1 MKEFKEVKGNKLK
14 ENNKERESKAKGNL
28 ILKVKEE
35 TELMKFLIESLP
47 KKNRN
52 NIKSLLKNKQVLV
65 DGASISQF
73 NHPLVPGQEVM
84 ITESRLSDKDMRGIK
99 VVYEDEYLIAIEK
112 ASGIL
117 SIATNKE
124 REKTAYNM
132 VKNYVKTRN
141 PLEKL
146 FIVHRLDR
154 DTSGVMIFAKAE
166 EIQQILQTN
175 WQDIVL
181 ERTYVAVVEG
191 KVEKDSDT
199 IISYLKENSAFVT
212 FSSEKEIEGSK
223 KAITHYTVLRRS
235 KGFSLVEAKIET
247 GRKNQI
253 RVHMQS
259 LGHSVVGDKKYG
271 ATTNPL
277 GRLGLHA
284 KSIIFKHPKTGKILS
299 FQTSIPMK
307 FSGMFK
313 R

>member
-1 MKEFKEVKGNKLK
+1 MKEK
-14 ENNKERESKAKGNL
+14 RNL
-28 ILKVKEE
+28 TFKVKEQN
-35 TELMKFLIESLP
+35 ELMKFLIENLP
-47 KKNRN
+47 NKNRN

-65 DGASISQF
+65 DGAAISQF
-73 NHPLVPGQEVM
+73 NHPLNPGQEVM
-84 ITESRLSDKDMRGIK
+84 ITESRFSDKDMKGIK
-99 VVYEDEYLIAIEK
+99 VVYEDEYLIAVEK

-117 SIATNKE
+117 SIATDKE
-124 REKTAYNM
+124 REKTAYNI
-132 VKNYVKTRN
+132 VKNYVKSRN

-154 DTSGVMIFAKAE
+154 ETSGVMIFAKTE
-166 EIQQILQTN
+166 EMQQILQTN
-175 WQDIVL
+175 WKKMVL

-191 KVEKDSDT
+191 KVEKNSDT

-212 FSSEKEIEGSK
+212 FSSDKEIEGSK
-223 KAITHYTVLRRS
+223 KAITHYTVLKRS
-235 KGFSLVEAKIET
+235 KGFSLVEANIET

-284 KSIIFKHPKTGKILS
+284 KSIIFKHPKTGKVLS
-299 FQTSIPMK
+299 FQTGIPAK

-313 R
+313 K

>member
-1 MKEFKEVKGNKLK
+1 
-14 ENNKERESKAKGNL
+14 
-28 ILKVKEE
+28 
-35 TELMKFLIESLP
+35 
-47 KKNRN
+47 
-52 NIKSLLKNKQVLV
+52 
-65 DGASISQF
+65 
-73 NHPLVPGQEVM
+73 M
-84 ITESRLSDKDMRGIK
+84 ITESRFSDKDMKGIK
-99 VVYEDEYLIAIEK
+99 VVYEDEYLIAVEK

-117 SIATNKE
+117 SIATDKE
-124 REKTAYNM
+124 REKTAYNI
-132 VKNYVKTRN
+132 VKNYVKSRN

-154 DTSGVMIFAKAE
+154 ETSGVMIFAKTE
-166 EIQQILQTN
+166 EMQQILQTN
-175 WQDIVL
+175 WQKMVL

-191 KVEKDSDT
+191 KVEKNSDT

-212 FSSEKEIEGSK
+212 FSSDKEIEGSK
-223 KAITHYTVLRRS
+223 KAVTHYTVLKRS
-235 KGFSLVEAKIET
+235 KGFSLVEANIET

-284 KSIIFKHPKTGKILS
+284 KSIIFKHPKTGKVLS
-299 FQTSIPMK
+299 FQTGIPAK

-313 R
+313 K

>member
-1 MKEFKEVKGNKLK
+1 MKEK
-14 ENNKERESKAKGNL
+14 RNL
-28 ILKVKEE
+28 TFKVKEQN
-35 TELMKFLIESLP
+35 ELMKFLIENLP
-47 KKNRN
+47 NKNRN

-65 DGASISQF
+65 DGAAISQF
-73 NHPLVPGQEVM
+73 NHPLNPGEEVM
-84 ITESRLSDKDMRGIK
+84 ITESRFSDKDMKGIK
-99 VVYEDEYLIAIEK
+99 VVYEDEYLIAVEK

-117 SIATNKE
+117 SIATDKE
-124 REKTAYNM
+124 REKTAYNI
-132 VKNYVKTRN
+132 VKNYVKSRN

-154 DTSGVMIFAKAE
+154 ETSGVMIFAKTE
-166 EIQQILQTN
+166 EMQQILQTN
-175 WQDIVL
+175 WQKMVL

-191 KVEKDSDT
+191 KVEKNSDT

-212 FSSEKEIEGSK
+212 FSSDKEIEGSK
-223 KAITHYTVLRRS
+223 KAITHYTVLKRS
-235 KGFSLVEAKIET
+235 KGFSLVEANIET

-284 KSIIFKHPKTGKILS
+284 KSIIFKHPKTGKVLS
-299 FQTSIPMK
+299 FQTGIPAK

-313 R
+313 K

>member
-1 MKEFKEVKGNKLK
+1 MKEK
-14 ENNKERESKAKGNL
+14 RNL
-28 ILKVKEE
+28 TFKVKEQN
-35 TELMKFLIESLP
+35 ELMKFLIENLP
-47 KKNRN
+47 NKNRN

-65 DGASISQF
+65 DGAAISQF
-73 NHPLVPGQEVM
+73 NHPLNPGQEVM
-84 ITESRLSDKDMRGIK
+84 ITESRFSNKDMKGIK
-99 VVYEDEYLIAIEK
+99 VVYEDEYLIAVEK

-117 SIATNKE
+117 SIATDKE
-124 REKTAYNM
+124 REKTAYNI
-132 VKNYVKTRN
+132 VKNYVKSRN

-154 DTSGVMIFAKAE
+154 ETSGVMIFAKTE

-175 WQDIVL
+175 WQKMVL

-191 KVEKDSDT
+191 KVEKNSDT

-212 FSSEKEIEGSK
+212 FSSDKEIEGSK
-223 KAITHYTVLRRS
+223 KAVTHYTVLKRS
-235 KGFSLVEAKIET
+235 KGFSLVEANIET

-284 KSIIFKHPKTGKILS
+284 KSIIFKHPKTGKVLS
-299 FQTSIPMK
+299 FQTGIPTK

-313 R
+313 K

>member
-1 MKEFKEVKGNKLK
+1 MKEK
-14 ENNKERESKAKGNL
+14 RNL
-28 ILKVKEE
+28 TFKVKEQN
-35 TELMKFLIESLP
+35 ELMKFLIENLP
-47 KKNRN
+47 NKNRN

-65 DGASISQF
+65 DGAAISQF
-73 NHPLVPGQEVM
+73 NHPLNPGQEVM
-84 ITESRLSDKDMRGIK
+84 ITESRFSDKDMKGIK
-99 VVYEDEYLIAIEK
+99 VVYEDEYLIAVEK

-117 SIATNKE
+117 SIATDKE
-124 REKTAYNM
+124 REKTAYNI
-132 VKNYVKTRN
+132 VKNYVKSRN

-154 DTSGVMIFAKAE
+154 ETSGVMIFAKTE
-166 EIQQILQTN
+166 EMQQILQTN
-175 WQDIVL
+175 WQKMVL

-191 KVEKDSDT
+191 KVEKNSDT
-199 IISYLKENSAFVT
+199 IVSYLKENSAFVT
-212 FSSEKEIEGSK
+212 FSSDKEIEGSK
-223 KAITHYTVLRRS
+223 KAITHYTVLKRS
-235 KGFSLVEAKIET
+235 KGFSLVEANIET

-299 FQTSIPMK
+299 FQTGIPAK

-313 R
+313 K

>member
-1 MKEFKEVKGNKLK
+1 MKEK
-14 ENNKERESKAKGNL
+14 RNL
-28 ILKVKEE
+28 TFKVKEQN
-35 TELMKFLIESLP
+35 ELMKFLIENLP
-47 KKNRN
+47 NKNRN

-65 DGASISQF
+65 DGAAISQF
-73 NHPLVPGQEVM
+73 NHPLNPGQEVM
-84 ITESRLSDKDMRGIK
+84 ITESRFSDKDMKGIK
-99 VVYEDEYLIAIEK
+99 VVYEDEYLIAGEK

-117 SIATNKE
+117 SIATDKE
-124 REKTAYNM
+124 REKTAYNI
-132 VKNYVKTRN
+132 VKNYVKSRN

-154 DTSGVMIFAKAE
+154 ETSGVMIFAKTE
-166 EIQQILQTN
+166 EMQQILQTN
-175 WQDIVL
+175 WQKMVL

-191 KVEKDSDT
+191 KVEKNSDT
-199 IISYLKENSAFVT
+199 IVSYLKENSAFVT
-212 FSSEKEIEGSK
+212 FSSDKEIEGSK
-223 KAITHYTVLRRS
+223 KAITHYTVLKRS
-235 KGFSLVEAKIET
+235 KGFSLVEANIET

-284 KSIIFKHPKTGKILS
+284 KSIIFKHPKTGKVLS
-299 FQTSIPMK
+299 FQTGIPAK

-313 R
+313 K

>member
-1 MKEFKEVKGNKLK
+1 MKEK
-14 ENNKERESKAKGNL
+14 RNL
-28 ILKVKEE
+28 TFKVKEQN
-35 TELMKFLIESLP
+35 ELMKFLIENLP
-47 KKNRN
+47 NKNRN

-65 DGASISQF
+65 DGAAISQF
-73 NHPLVPGQEVM
+73 NHPLNPGQEVM
-84 ITESRLSDKDMRGIK
+84 ITESRFSDKDMKGIK
-99 VVYEDEYLIAIEK
+99 VVYEDEYLIAVEK

-117 SIATNKE
+117 SIATDKE
-124 REKTAYNM
+124 REKTAYNI
-132 VKNYVKTRN
+132 VKNYVKSRK

-154 DTSGVMIFAKAE
+154 ETSGVMIFAKTE
-166 EIQQILQTN
+166 EMQQILQTN
-175 WQDIVL
+175 WQKMVL

-191 KVEKDSDT
+191 KVEKNSDT
-199 IISYLKENSAFVT
+199 IVSYLKENSAFVT
-212 FSSEKEIEGSK
+212 FSSDKEIEGSK
-223 KAITHYTVLRRS
+223 KAITHYTVLKRS
-235 KGFSLVEAKIET
+235 KGFSLVEANIET

-299 FQTSIPMK
+299 FQTGIPAK

-313 R
+313 K

>member
-1 MKEFKEVKGNKLK
+1 MKEK
-14 ENNKERESKAKGNL
+14 RNL
-28 ILKVKEE
+28 TFKVKEQN
-35 TELMKFLIESLP
+35 ELMKFLIENLP
-47 KKNRN
+47 NKNRN

-65 DGASISQF
+65 DGAAISQF
-73 NHPLVPGQEVM
+73 NHPLNPGEEVM
-84 ITESRLSDKDMRGIK
+84 ITESRFSDKDMKGIK

-117 SIATNKE
+117 SIATDKE
-124 REKTAYNM
+124 REKTAYNI
-132 VKNYVKTRN
+132 VKNYVKSRN

-154 DTSGVMIFAKAE
+154 ETSGVMIFAKTE
-166 EIQQILQTN
+166 EMQQLLQTN
-175 WQDIVL
+175 WQKMVL

-191 KVEKDSDT
+191 KVEKNSDT

-212 FSSEKEIEGSK
+212 FSSDKEIEGSK
-223 KAITHYTVLRRS
+223 KAITHYTVLKRS
-235 KGFSLVEAKIET
+235 KGFSLVEANIET

-271 ATTNPL
+271 AATNPL

-284 KSIIFKHPKTGKILS
+284 KSIIFKHPKTGKVLS
-299 FQTSIPMK
+299 FQTGIPAK

-313 R
+313 K

>member
-1 MKEFKEVKGNKLK
+1 MKEKK
-14 ENNKERESKAKGNL
+14 NL
-28 ILKVKEE
+28 TFIVKEDN
-35 TELMKFLIESLP
+35 ELMKFLIESLP

-65 DGASISQF
+65 DGVAISQF
-73 NHPLVPGQEVM
+73 NHPLVSGQKIM
-84 ITESRLSDKDMRGIK
+84 ITESRFSDKDMKGIK
-99 VVYEDEYLIAIEK
+99 VVYEDEYLIAVEK
-112 ASGIL
+112 ASGVL

-124 REKTAYNM
+124 REKTAYNI
-132 VKNYVKTRN
+132 VKNYVKSRN

-154 DTSGVMIFAKAE
+154 ETSGVMIFAKTE

-175 WQDIVL
+175 WQDMVL
-181 ERTYVAVVEG
+181 ERSYVAVVEG
-191 KVEKDSDT
+191 KVEKNSDT

-212 FSSEKEIEGSK
+212 FSSDKEIEGSK
-223 KAITHYTVLRRS
+223 KAITHYTVLKRS

-299 FQTSIPMK
+299 FQTPIPIK
-307 FSGMFK
+307 FLGMFK

>member
-1 MKEFKEVKGNKLK
+1 MKEK
-14 ENNKERESKAKGNL
+14 RNL
-28 ILKVKEE
+28 TFKVKEQN
-35 TELMKFLIESLP
+35 ELMKFLIENLP
-47 KKNRN
+47 NKNRN

-65 DGASISQF
+65 DGAAISQF
-73 NHPLVPGQEVM
+73 NHPLNPGQKVM
-84 ITESRLSDKDMRGIK
+84 ITESRFSDKDMKGIK
-99 VVYEDEYLIAIEK
+99 VVYEDEYLIAVEK

-117 SIATNKE
+117 SIATDKE
-124 REKTAYNM
+124 REKTAYNI
-132 VKNYVKTRN
+132 VKNYVKSRN

-154 DTSGVMIFAKAE
+154 ETSGVMIFAKTE
-166 EIQQILQTN
+166 KMQQILQTN
-175 WQDIVL
+175 WQKMVL

-191 KVEKDSDT
+191 KVEKNSDT
-199 IISYLKENSAFVT
+199 IVSYLKENSAFVT
-212 FSSEKEIEGSK
+212 FSSDKEIEGSK
-223 KAITHYTVLRRS
+223 KAITHYTVLKRS
-235 KGFSLVEAKIET
+235 KGFSLVEANIET

-284 KSIIFKHPKTGKILS
+284 KSIIFKHPKTGKVLS
-299 FQTSIPMK
+299 FQTGIPAK

-313 R
+313 K

>member
-1 MKEFKEVKGNKLK
+1 MKEK
-14 ENNKERESKAKGNL
+14 RNL
-28 ILKVKEE
+28 TFKVKEQN
-35 TELMKFLIESLP
+35 ELMKFLIENLP
-47 KKNRN
+47 NKNRN

-65 DGASISQF
+65 DGAAISQF
-73 NHPLVPGQEVM
+73 NHPLNPGQEVM
-84 ITESRLSDKDMRGIK
+84 ITESRFSDKDMKGIK

-117 SIATNKE
+117 SIATDKE
-124 REKTAYNM
+124 REKTAYNI
-132 VKNYVKTRN
+132 VKNYVKSRN

-154 DTSGVMIFAKAE
+154 ETSGVMIFAKTE
-166 EIQQILQTN
+166 EMQQLLQTN
-175 WQDIVL
+175 WQKMVL

-191 KVEKDSDT
+191 KVEKNSDT

-212 FSSEKEIEGSK
+212 FSSDKEIEGSK
-223 KAITHYTVLRRS
+223 KAITHYTVLKRS
-235 KGFSLVEAKIET
+235 KGFSLVEANIET

-284 KSIIFKHPKTGKILS
+284 KSIIFKHPKTGKVLS
-299 FQTSIPMK
+299 FQTGIPAK

-313 R
+313 K

>member
-1 MKEFKEVKGNKLK
+1 MKEK
-14 ENNKERESKAKGNL
+14 RNL
-28 ILKVKEE
+28 TFKVKEQN
-35 TELMKFLIESLP
+35 ELMKFLIENLP
-47 KKNRN
+47 NKNRN

-65 DGASISQF
+65 DGAAISQF
-73 NHPLVPGQEVM
+73 NHPLNPGQEVM
-84 ITESRLSDKDMRGIK
+84 ITESRFSDKDMKGIK
-99 VVYEDEYLIAIEK
+99 VVYEDEYLIAVEK

-117 SIATNKE
+117 SIATDKE
-124 REKTAYNM
+124 REKTAYNI
-132 VKNYVKTRN
+132 VKNYVKSRN

-154 DTSGVMIFAKAE
+154 ETSGVMIFAKTE
-166 EIQQILQTN
+166 EMQQILQTN
-175 WQDIVL
+175 WQKMVL

-191 KVEKDSDT
+191 KVEKNSDT

-212 FSSEKEIEGSK
+212 FSSDKEIEGSK
-223 KAITHYTVLRRS
+223 KAVTHYTVLKRS
-235 KGFSLVEAKIET
+235 KGFSLVEANIET

-284 KSIIFKHPKTGKILS
+284 KSIIFKHPKTGKVLS
-299 FQTSIPMK
+299 FQTGIPTK

-313 R
+313 K

>member
-1 MKEFKEVKGNKLK
+1 MKEK
-14 ENNKERESKAKGNL
+14 RNL
-28 ILKVKEE
+28 TFKVKEQN
-35 TELMKFLIESLP
+35 ELMKFLIENLP
-47 KKNRN
+47 NKNRN

-65 DGASISQF
+65 DGAAISQF
-73 NHPLVPGQEVM
+73 NHPLNPGQEVM
-84 ITESRLSDKDMRGIK
+84 ITESRFSDKDMKGIK
-99 VVYEDEYLIAIEK
+99 VMYEDEYLIAVEK

-117 SIATNKE
+117 SIATDKE
-124 REKTAYNM
+124 REKTAYNI
-132 VKNYVKTRN
+132 VKNYVKSRN

-154 DTSGVMIFAKAE
+154 ETSGVMIFAKTE
-166 EIQQILQTN
+166 EMQQILQTN
-175 WQDIVL
+175 WQKMVL

-191 KVEKDSDT
+191 KVEKNSDT

-212 FSSEKEIEGSK
+212 FSSDKEIEGSK
-223 KAITHYTVLRRS
+223 KAVTHYTVLKRS
-235 KGFSLVEAKIET
+235 KGFSLVEANIET

-284 KSIIFKHPKTGKILS
+284 KSIIFKHPKTGKVLS
-299 FQTSIPMK
+299 FQTGIPAK

-313 R
+313 K

>member
-1 MKEFKEVKGNKLK
+1 MKEK
-14 ENNKERESKAKGNL
+14 RNL
-28 ILKVKEE
+28 TFKVKEQN
-35 TELMKFLIESLP
+35 ELMKFLIENLQN
-47 KKNRN
+47 KNRN

-65 DGASISQF
+65 DGAAISQF
-73 NHPLVPGQEVM
+73 NHPLNPGQEVM
-84 ITESRLSDKDMRGIK
+84 ITESRFSDKDMKGIK
-99 VVYEDEYLIAIEK
+99 VVYEDEYLIAVEK

-117 SIATNKE
+117 SIATDKE
-124 REKTAYNM
+124 REKTAYNI
-132 VKNYVKTRN
+132 VKNYVKSRN

-154 DTSGVMIFAKAE
+154 ETSGVMIFAKTE
-166 EIQQILQTN
+166 EMQQILQTN
-175 WQDIVL
+175 WQKMVL

-191 KVEKDSDT
+191 KVEKNSDT

-212 FSSEKEIEGSK
+212 FSSDKEIEGSK
-223 KAITHYTVLRRS
+223 KAITHYTVLKRS
-235 KGFSLVEAKIET
+235 KGFSLVEANIET

-284 KSIIFKHPKTGKILS
+284 KSIIFKHPKTGKVLS
-299 FQTSIPMK
+299 FQTGIPAK

-313 R
+313 K

>member
-1 MKEFKEVKGNKLK
+1 MKEK
-14 ENNKERESKAKGNL
+14 RNL
-28 ILKVKEE
+28 TFKVKEQN
-35 TELMKFLIESLP
+35 ELMKFLIENLP
-47 KKNRN
+47 NKNRN

-65 DGASISQF
+65 DGAAISQF
-73 NHPLVPGQEVM
+73 NHPLNPGQEVM
-84 ITESRLSDKDMRGIK
+84 ITESRFSDKDMKGIK
-99 VVYEDEYLIAIEK
+99 VVYEDEYLIAVEK

-117 SIATNKE
+117 SIATDKE
-124 REKTAYNM
+124 REKTAYNI
-132 VKNYVKTRN
+132 VKNYVKSRN

-154 DTSGVMIFAKAE
+154 ETSGVMIFAKTE
-166 EIQQILQTN
+166 KMQQILQTN
-175 WQDIVL
+175 WQKMVL

-191 KVEKDSDT
+191 KVEKNSDT
-199 IISYLKENSAFVT
+199 IVSYLKENSAFVT
-212 FSSEKEIEGSK
+212 FSSDKEIEGSK
-223 KAITHYTVLRRS
+223 KAITHYTVLKRS
-235 KGFSLVEAKIET
+235 KGFSLVEANIET

-299 FQTSIPMK
+299 FQTGIPAK

-313 R
+313 K

>member
-1 MKEFKEVKGNKLK
+1 MKEK
-14 ENNKERESKAKGNL
+14 RNL
-28 ILKVKEE
+28 TFKVKEQN
-35 TELMKFLIESLP
+35 ELMKFLIENLP
-47 KKNRN
+47 NKNRN

-65 DGASISQF
+65 DGAAISQF
-73 NHPLVPGQEVM
+73 NHPLNPGQEVM
-84 ITESRLSDKDMRGIK
+84 ITESRFSDKDMKGIK
-99 VVYEDEYLIAIEK
+99 VVYEDEYLIAVEK

-117 SIATNKE
+117 SIATDKE
-124 REKTAYNM
+124 REKTAYNI
-132 VKNYVKTRN
+132 VKNYVKSRN

-154 DTSGVMIFAKAE
+154 ETSGVMIFAKTE
-166 EIQQILQTN
+166 EMQQILQTN
-175 WQDIVL
+175 WQKMVL

-191 KVEKDSDT
+191 KVEKNSDT

-212 FSSEKEIEGSK
+212 FSSDKEIEGSK
-223 KAITHYTVLRRS
+223 KAVTHYTVLKRS
-235 KGFSLVEAKIET
+235 KGFSLVEANIET

-299 FQTSIPMK
+299 FQTGIPAK

-313 R
+313 K

>member
-1 MKEFKEVKGNKLK
+1 
-14 ENNKERESKAKGNL
+14 
-28 ILKVKEE
+28 
-35 TELMKFLIESLP
+35 MKFLIENLP
-47 KKNRN
+47 NKNRN

-65 DGASISQF
+65 DGAAISQF
-73 NHPLVPGQEVM
+73 NHPLNPGQEVM
-84 ITESRLSDKDMRGIK
+84 ITESRFSDKDMKGIK
-99 VVYEDEYLIAIEK
+99 VVYEDEYLIAVEK

-117 SIATNKE
+117 SIATDKE
-124 REKTAYNM
+124 REKTAYNI
-132 VKNYVKTRN
+132 VKNYVKSRN

-154 DTSGVMIFAKAE
+154 ETSGVMIFAKTE
-166 EIQQILQTN
+166 EMQQILQTN
-175 WQDIVL
+175 WQKMVL

-191 KVEKDSDT
+191 KVEKNNDT
-199 IISYLKENSAFVT
+199 IVSYLKENSAFVT
-212 FSSEKEIEGSK
+212 FSSDKEIEGSK
-223 KAITHYTVLRRS
+223 KAITHYTVLKRS
-235 KGFSLVEAKIET
+235 KGFSLVEANIET

-284 KSIIFKHPKTGKILS
+284 KSIIFKHPKTGKVLS
-299 FQTSIPMK
+299 FQTGIPAK

-313 R
+313 K

>member
-1 MKEFKEVKGNKLK
+1 MKEK
-14 ENNKERESKAKGNL
+14 RNL
-28 ILKVKEE
+28 TFKVKEQN
-35 TELMKFLIESLP
+35 ELMKFLIENLP
-47 KKNRN
+47 NKNRN

-65 DGASISQF
+65 DGAAISQF
-73 NHPLVPGQEVM
+73 NHPLNPGQEVM
-84 ITESRLSDKDMRGIK
+84 ITESRFSDKDMKGIK
-99 VVYEDEYLIAIEK
+99 VVYEDEYLIAVEK

-117 SIATNKE
+117 SIATDKE
-124 REKTAYNM
+124 REKTAYNI
-132 VKNYVKTRN
+132 VKNYVKSRN

-154 DTSGVMIFAKAE
+154 ETSGVMIFAKTE
-166 EIQQILQTN
+166 EMQQILQTN
-175 WQDIVL
+175 WQKMVL

-191 KVEKDSDT
+191 KVKKNSDT
-199 IISYLKENSAFVT
+199 IVSYLKENSAFVT
-212 FSSEKEIEGSK
+212 FSSDKEIEGSK
-223 KAITHYTVLRRS
+223 KAITHYTVLKRS
-235 KGFSLVEAKIET
+235 KGFSLVEANIET

-284 KSIIFKHPKTGKILS
+284 KSIIFKHPKTGKVLS
-299 FQTSIPMK
+299 FQTGIPAK

-313 R
+313 K

>member
-1 MKEFKEVKGNKLK
+1 MKEK
-14 ENNKERESKAKGNL
+14 RNL
-28 ILKVKEE
+28 TFKVKEQN
-35 TELMKFLIESLP
+35 ELMKFLIENLP
-47 KKNRN
+47 NKNRN

-65 DGASISQF
+65 DGAAISQF
-73 NHPLVPGQEVM
+73 NHPLNPGQEVM
-84 ITESRLSDKDMRGIK
+84 ITESRFSDKDMKGIK
-99 VVYEDEYLIAIEK
+99 VVYEDEYLIAVEK

-117 SIATNKE
+117 SIATDKE
-124 REKTAYNM
+124 REKTAYNI
-132 VKNYVKTRN
+132 VKNYVKSRN

-154 DTSGVMIFAKAE
+154 ETSGVMIFAKTE
-166 EIQQILQTN
+166 EMQQILQTN
-175 WQDIVL
+175 WQKMVL

-191 KVEKDSDT
+191 KVEKNSDT
-199 IISYLKENSAFVT
+199 IISYLKENSTFVT
-212 FSSEKEIEGSK
+212 FSSDKEIEGSK
-223 KAITHYTVLRRS
+223 KAVTHYTVLKRN
-235 KGFSLVEAKIET
+235 KGFSLVEANIET

-299 FQTSIPMK
+299 FQTGIPAK

-313 R
+313 K

>member
-1 MKEFKEVKGNKLK
+1 MKEKK
-14 ENNKERESKAKGNL
+14 NL
-28 ILKVKEE
+28 TFIVKEDN
-35 TELMKFLIESLP
+35 ELMKFLIESLP

-65 DGASISQF
+65 DGVAISQF
-73 NHPLVPGQEVM
+73 NHPLVPGQEIM
-84 ITESRLSDKDMRGIK
+84 ITESRFSDKDMKGIK
-99 VVYEDEYLIAIEK
+99 VVYEDEYLIAVEK
-112 ASGIL
+112 ASGVL

-124 REKTAYNM
+124 REKTAYNI
-132 VKNYVKTRN
+132 VKNYVKSRN

-154 DTSGVMIFAKAE
+154 ETSGVMIFAKTE

-175 WQDIVL
+175 WQDMVL
-181 ERTYVAVVEG
+181 ERSYVAVVEG
-191 KVEKDSDT
+191 KVEKNSDT

-212 FSSEKEIEGSK
+212 FSSDKEIEGSK
-223 KAITHYTVLRRS
+223 KAITHYTVLKRS

-299 FQTSIPMK
+299 FQTPIPIK
-307 FSGMFK
+307 FLGMFK

>member
-1 MKEFKEVKGNKLK
+1 MKEK
-14 ENNKERESKAKGNL
+14 RNL
-28 ILKVKEE
+28 TFKVKEQN
-35 TELMKFLIESLP
+35 ELMKFLIENLP
-47 KKNRN
+47 NKNRN

-65 DGASISQF
+65 DGAAISQF
-73 NHPLVPGQEVM
+73 NHPLNPGQEVM
-84 ITESRLSDKDMRGIK
+84 ITESRFSDKDMKGIK
-99 VVYEDEYLIAIEK
+99 VVYEDEYLIAVEK

-117 SIATNKE
+117 SIATDKE
-124 REKTAYNM
+124 REKTAYNI
-132 VKNYVKTRN
+132 VKNYVKSRN

-154 DTSGVMIFAKAE
+154 ETSGVMIFAKTE
-166 EIQQILQTN
+166 EMQQILQTN
-175 WQDIVL
+175 WQKMVL

-191 KVEKDSDT
+191 KVEKNSDT
-199 IISYLKENSAFVT
+199 IVSYLKENSAFVT
-212 FSSEKEIEGSK
+212 FSSDKEIEGSK
-223 KAITHYTVLRRS
+223 KAITHYTVLKRS
-235 KGFSLVEAKIET
+235 KGFSLVEANIET

-284 KSIIFKHPKTGKILS
+284 KSIIFKHPKTGKVLS
-299 FQTSIPMK
+299 FQTGIPAK

-313 R
+313 K

>member
-1 MKEFKEVKGNKLK
+1 MKEK
-14 ENNKERESKAKGNL
+14 RNL
-28 ILKVKEE
+28 TFKVKEQN
-35 TELMKFLIESLP
+35 ELMKFLIENLP
-47 KKNRN
+47 NKNRN

-65 DGASISQF
+65 DGAAISQF
-73 NHPLVPGQEVM
+73 NHPLNPGQEVM
-84 ITESRLSDKDMRGIK
+84 ITESRFSDKDMKGIK
-99 VVYEDEYLIAIEK
+99 IVYEDEYLIAVEK

-117 SIATNKE
+117 SIATDKE
-124 REKTAYNM
+124 REKTAYNI
-132 VKNYVKTRN
+132 VKNYVKSRN

-154 DTSGVMIFAKAE
+154 ETSGVMIFARTE
-166 EIQQILQTN
+166 EMQQILQTN
-175 WQDIVL
+175 WQKMVL

-199 IISYLKENSAFVT
+199 IVSYLKENSAFVT
-212 FSSEKEIEGSK
+212 FSSDKKIEGSK
-223 KAITHYTVLRRS
+223 KAITHYTVLKRS
-235 KGFSLVEAKIET
+235 KGFSLVEANIET

-284 KSIIFKHPKTGKILS
+284 KSIIFKHPKTGKVLS
-299 FQTSIPMK
+299 FQTGIPAK

-313 R
+313 K

>member
-1 MKEFKEVKGNKLK
+1 MKEK
-14 ENNKERESKAKGNL
+14 RNL
-28 ILKVKEE
+28 TFKVKEQN
-35 TELMKFLIESLP
+35 ELMKFLIENLP
-47 KKNRN
+47 NKNRN

-65 DGASISQF
+65 DGAAISQF
-73 NHPLVPGQEVM
+73 NHPLNPGQEVM
-84 ITESRLSDKDMRGIK
+84 ITESRFSDKDMKGIK

-117 SIATNKE
+117 SIATDKE
-124 REKTAYNM
+124 REKTAYNI
-132 VKNYVKTRN
+132 VKNYVKSRN

-154 DTSGVMIFAKAE
+154 ETSGVMIFAKTE
-166 EIQQILQTN
+166 EMQQLLQTN
-175 WQDIVL
+175 WQKMVL

-191 KVEKDSDT
+191 KVEKNSDT

-212 FSSEKEIEGSK
+212 FPSDKEIEGSK
-223 KAITHYTVLRRS
+223 KAITHYTVLKRS
-235 KGFSLVEAKIET
+235 KGFSLVEANIET

-284 KSIIFKHPKTGKILS
+284 KSIIFKHPKTGKVLS
-299 FQTSIPMK
+299 FQTGIPAK

-313 R
+313 K

>member
-1 MKEFKEVKGNKLK
+1 MKEK
-14 ENNKERESKAKGNL
+14 RNL
-28 ILKVKEE
+28 TFKVKEQN
-35 TELMKFLIESLP
+35 ELMKFLIENLP
-47 KKNRN
+47 NKNRN

-65 DGASISQF
+65 DGAAISQF
-73 NHPLVPGQEVM
+73 NHPLNPGEEVM
-84 ITESRLSDKDMRGIK
+84 ITESRFSDKDMKGIK

-117 SIATNKE
+117 SIATDKE
-124 REKTAYNM
+124 REKTAYNI
-132 VKNYVKTRN
+132 VKNYVKSRN

-154 DTSGVMIFAKAE
+154 ETSGVMIFAKTE
-166 EIQQILQTN
+166 EMQQLLQTN
-175 WQDIVL
+175 WQKMVL

-191 KVEKDSDT
+191 KVEKNSDT
-199 IISYLKENSAFVT
+199 IVSYLKENSAFVT
-212 FSSEKEIEGSK
+212 FSSDKEIEGSK
-223 KAITHYTVLRRS
+223 KAITHYTVLKRS
-235 KGFSLVEAKIET
+235 KGFSLVEANIET

-284 KSIIFKHPKTGKILS
+284 KSIIFKHPKTGKVLS
-299 FQTSIPMK
+299 FQTGIPAK

-313 R
+313 K

>member
-1 MKEFKEVKGNKLK
+1 MKKKGNNIFKVEK
-14 ENNKERESKAKGNL
+14 EN
-28 ILKVKEE
+28 
-35 TELMKFLIESLP
+35 ELMKFLIEKMP
-47 KKNRN
+47 DKNRN

-65 DGASISQF
+65 DKIPISQF
-73 NHPLVPGQEVM
+73 NHILEPGQVVTISEA
-84 ITESRLSDKDMRGIK
+84 RLDSKEMKGIK
-99 VVYEDEYLIAIEK
+99 VVYEDEYLIAVEK
-112 ASGIL
+112 ESGLL
-117 SIATNKE
+117 SIATDKE
-124 REKTAYNM
+124 RDKTAYNI
-132 VKNYVKTRN
+132 VKKYVKAIN
-141 PLEKL
+141 PNEKL

-154 DTSGVMIFAKAE
+154 ETSGVMIFAKTE

-175 WQDIVL
+175 WQHIVL

-223 KAITHYTVLRRS
+223 KAITHYKVLKRS
-235 KGFSLVEAKIET
+235 RGFSLVEAKIET

-284 KSIIFKHPKTGKILS
+284 KSIVFKHPKTGKILS
-299 FQTSIPMK
+299 FQTGIPLK
-307 FSGMFK
+307 FMSMFK
-313 R
+313 K

>member
-1 MKEFKEVKGNKLK
+1 MKEK
-14 ENNKERESKAKGNL
+14 RNL
-28 ILKVKEE
+28 TFKVKEQN
-35 TELMKFLIESLP
+35 ELMKFLIENLP
-47 KKNRN
+47 NKNRN

-65 DGASISQF
+65 DGAAISQF
-73 NHPLVPGQEVM
+73 NHPLNPGQEVM
-84 ITESRLSDKDMRGIK
+84 ITESRFSDKDMKGIK
-99 VVYEDEYLIAIEK
+99 VVYEDEYLIAVEK

-117 SIATNKE
+117 SIATDKE
-124 REKTAYNM
+124 REKTAYNI
-132 VKNYVKTRN
+132 VKNYVKSRN

-154 DTSGVMIFAKAE
+154 ETSGVMIFAKTE
-166 EIQQILQTN
+166 EMQQILQTN
-175 WQDIVL
+175 WQKMVL

-191 KVEKDSDT
+191 KVEKNSDT

-212 FSSEKEIEGSK
+212 FSSDKEIEGSK
-223 KAITHYTVLRRS
+223 KAITHYTVLKRS
-235 KGFSLVEAKIET
+235 KGFSLVEANIET

-284 KSIIFKHPKTGKILS
+284 KSIIFKHPKTGKVLS
-299 FQTSIPMK
+299 FQTEIPAK

-313 R
+313 K

>member
-1 MKEFKEVKGNKLK
+1 MKEKRNLTFKVKGQN
-14 ENNKERESKAKGNL
+14 
-28 ILKVKEE
+28 
-35 TELMKFLIESLP
+35 ELMKFLIENLP
-47 KKNRN
+47 NKNRN

-65 DGASISQF
+65 DGAAISQF
-73 NHPLVPGQEVM
+73 NHPLNPGQEVM
-84 ITESRLSDKDMRGIK
+84 ITESRFSDKDMKGIK
-99 VVYEDEYLIAIEK
+99 VVYEDEYLIAVEK

-117 SIATNKE
+117 SIATDKE
-124 REKTAYNM
+124 REKTAYNI
-132 VKNYVKTRN
+132 VKNYVKSRN

-154 DTSGVMIFAKAE
+154 ETSGVMIFAKTE
-166 EIQQILQTN
+166 EMQQILQTN
-175 WQDIVL
+175 WQKMVL

-191 KVEKDSDT
+191 KVEKNSDT

-212 FSSEKEIEGSK
+212 FSSDKEIEGSK
-223 KAITHYTVLRRS
+223 KAITHYTVLKRS
-235 KGFSLVEAKIET
+235 KGFSLVEANIET

-284 KSIIFKHPKTGKILS
+284 KSIIFKHPKTGKVLS
-299 FQTSIPMK
+299 FQTGIPAK

-313 R
+313 K

>member
-1 MKEFKEVKGNKLK
+1 MKEK
-14 ENNKERESKAKGNL
+14 RNL
-28 ILKVKEE
+28 TFKVKEQN
-35 TELMKFLIESLP
+35 ELMKFLIENLP
-47 KKNRN
+47 NKNRN

-65 DGASISQF
+65 DGVAISQF
-73 NHPLVPGQEVM
+73 NHPLNPGQEVM
-84 ITESRLSDKDMRGIK
+84 ITESRFSDKDMKGIK
-99 VVYEDEYLIAIEK
+99 VVYEDEYLIAVEK

-117 SIATNKE
+117 SIATDKE
-124 REKTAYNM
+124 REKTAYNI
-132 VKNYVKTRN
+132 VKNYVKSRN

-154 DTSGVMIFAKAE
+154 ETSGVMIFAKTE
-166 EIQQILQTN
+166 EMQQLLQTN
-175 WQDIVL
+175 WQKMVL

-191 KVEKDSDT
+191 KVEKNSDT
-199 IISYLKENSAFVT
+199 IVSYLKENSAFVT
-212 FSSEKEIEGSK
+212 FSSDKEIEGSK
-223 KAITHYTVLRRS
+223 KAITHYTVLKRS
-235 KGFSLVEAKIET
+235 KGFSLVEANIET

-284 KSIIFKHPKTGKILS
+284 KSIIFKHPKTGKVLS
-299 FQTSIPMK
+299 FQTGIPAK

-313 R
+313 K

>member
-1 MKEFKEVKGNKLK
+1 MKEK
-14 ENNKERESKAKGNL
+14 RNL
-28 ILKVKEE
+28 TFKVKEQN
-35 TELMKFLIESLP
+35 ELMKFLIENLP
-47 KKNRN
+47 NKNRN

-65 DGASISQF
+65 DGTAISQF
-73 NHPLVPGQEVM
+73 NHPLNPGQEVM
-84 ITESRLSDKDMRGIK
+84 ITESRFSDKDMKGIK
-99 VVYEDEYLIAIEK
+99 VVYEDEYLIAVEK

-117 SIATNKE
+117 SIATDKE
-124 REKTAYNM
+124 REKTAYNI
-132 VKNYVKTRN
+132 VKNYVKSRN

-154 DTSGVMIFAKAE
+154 ETSGVMIFTKTE
-166 EIQQILQTN
+166 EMQQILQTN
-175 WQDIVL
+175 WQKMVL

-191 KVEKDSDT
+191 KVEKNSDT

-212 FSSEKEIEGSK
+212 FSSDKEIEGSK
-223 KAITHYTVLRRS
+223 KAVTHYTVLKRS
-235 KGFSLVEAKIET
+235 KGFSLVEANIET

-284 KSIIFKHPKTGKILS
+284 KSIIFKHPKTGKVLS
-299 FQTSIPMK
+299 FQTGIPAK

-313 R
+313 K

>member
-1 MKEFKEVKGNKLK
+1 MKEK
-14 ENNKERESKAKGNL
+14 RNL
-28 ILKVKEE
+28 TFKVKEQN
-35 TELMKFLIESLP
+35 ELMKFLIENLP
-47 KKNRN
+47 NKNRN

-65 DGASISQF
+65 DGAAISQF
-73 NHPLVPGQEVM
+73 NHPLNPGQEVM
-84 ITESRLSDKDMRGIK
+84 ITESRFSDKDMKGIK
-99 VVYEDEYLIAIEK
+99 VVYEDEYLIAVEK

-117 SIATNKE
+117 SIATDKE
-124 REKTAYNM
+124 REKTAYNI
-132 VKNYVKTRN
+132 VKNYVKSRN

-154 DTSGVMIFAKAE
+154 ETSGVMIFAKTE
-166 EIQQILQTN
+166 EMQQILQTN
-175 WQDIVL
+175 WQKMVL

-191 KVEKDSDT
+191 KVEKNNDT
-199 IISYLKENSAFVT
+199 IVSYLKENSAFVT
-212 FSSEKEIEGSK
+212 FSSDKEIEGSK
-223 KAITHYTVLRRS
+223 KAITHYTVLKRS
-235 KGFSLVEAKIET
+235 KGFSLVEANIET

-284 KSIIFKHPKTGKILS
+284 RSIIFKHPKTGKVLS
-299 FQTSIPMK
+299 FQTGIPAK

-313 R
+313 K

>member
-1 MKEFKEVKGNKLK
+1 MKEK
-14 ENNKERESKAKGNL
+14 RNL
-28 ILKVKEE
+28 TFKVKEQN
-35 TELMKFLIESLP
+35 ELMKFLIENLP
-47 KKNRN
+47 NKNRN

-65 DGASISQF
+65 DGAAISQF
-73 NHPLVPGQEVM
+73 NHPLNPGQEVM
-84 ITESRLSDKDMRGIK
+84 ITESRFSDKDMKGIK
-99 VVYEDEYLIAIEK
+99 IVYEDEYLIAVEK

-117 SIATNKE
+117 SIATDKE
-124 REKTAYNM
+124 REKTAYNI
-132 VKNYVKTRN
+132 VKNYVKSRN

-154 DTSGVMIFAKAE
+154 ETSGVMIFAKTE
-166 EIQQILQTN
+166 EMQQILQTN
-175 WQDIVL
+175 WQKMVL

-199 IISYLKENSAFVT
+199 IVSYLKENSAFVT
-212 FSSEKEIEGSK
+212 FSSDKEIEGSK
-223 KAITHYTVLRRS
+223 KAITHYTVLKRS
-235 KGFSLVEAKIET
+235 KGFSLVEANIET

-284 KSIIFKHPKTGKILS
+284 KSIIFKHPKTGKVLS
-299 FQTSIPMK
+299 FQTGIPAK
-307 FSGMFK
+307 FSEMFK
-313 R
+313 K

>member
-1 MKEFKEVKGNKLK
+1 MKEK
-14 ENNKERESKAKGNL
+14 RNL
-28 ILKVKEE
+28 TFKVKEQN
-35 TELMKFLIESLP
+35 ELMKFLIENLP
-47 KKNRN
+47 NKNRN

-65 DGASISQF
+65 DGAAISQF
-73 NHPLVPGQEVM
+73 NHPLNPRQEVM
-84 ITESRLSDKDMRGIK
+84 ITESRFSDKDMKGIK
-99 VVYEDEYLIAIEK
+99 VVYEDEYLIAVEK

-117 SIATNKE
+117 SIATDKE
-124 REKTAYNM
+124 REKTVYNI
-132 VKNYVKTRN
+132 VKNYVKSRN

-154 DTSGVMIFAKAE
+154 ETSGVMIFAKTE
-166 EIQQILQTN
+166 EMQQILQTN
-175 WQDIVL
+175 WQKMVL

-191 KVEKDSDT
+191 KVEKNSDT

-212 FSSEKEIEGSK
+212 FSSDKEIEGSK
-223 KAITHYTVLRRS
+223 KAVTHYTVLKRS
-235 KGFSLVEAKIET
+235 KGFSLVEANIET

-284 KSIIFKHPKTGKILS
+284 KSIIFKHPKTGKVLS
-299 FQTSIPMK
+299 FQTGIPAK

-313 R
+313 K

>member
-1 MKEFKEVKGNKLK
+1 MKEK
-14 ENNKERESKAKGNL
+14 RNL
-28 ILKVKEE
+28 TFKVKEQN
-35 TELMKFLIESLP
+35 ELMKFLIENLP
-47 KKNRN
+47 NKNRN

-65 DGASISQF
+65 DGAAISQF
-73 NHPLVPGQEVM
+73 NHPLNPGQEVM
-84 ITESRLSDKDMRGIK
+84 ITESRFSDKDMKGIK
-99 VVYEDEYLIAIEK
+99 VVYEDEYLIAVEK

-117 SIATNKE
+117 SIATDKE
-124 REKTAYNM
+124 REKTAYNI
-132 VKNYVKTRN
+132 VKNYVKSRN

-154 DTSGVMIFAKAE
+154 ETSGVMIFAKTE

-175 WQDIVL
+175 WQKMVL

-191 KVEKDSDT
+191 KVEKNSDT

-212 FSSEKEIEGSK
+212 FSSDKEIEGSK
-223 KAITHYTVLRRS
+223 KAVTHYTVLKRS
-235 KGFSLVEAKIET
+235 KGFSLVEANIET

-284 KSIIFKHPKTGKILS
+284 KSIIFKHPKTGKVLS
-299 FQTSIPMK
+299 FQTGIPAK

-313 R
+313 K